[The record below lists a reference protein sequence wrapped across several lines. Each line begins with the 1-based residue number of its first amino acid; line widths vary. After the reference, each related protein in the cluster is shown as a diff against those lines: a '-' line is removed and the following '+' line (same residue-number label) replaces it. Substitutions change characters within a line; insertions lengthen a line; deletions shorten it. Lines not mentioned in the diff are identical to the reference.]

1 MPIPR
6 PEAPAP
12 PDARSAD
19 DRRQRRERAHRL
31 SRRLTRG
38 TVALSAAMVFGFSA
52 LAATGGGHS
61 PATSGTSKVTA
72 PGNTT
77 QDDTEPGRS
86 AEQTA
91 QDSTTEARP
100 ERNHDATAI
109 TPGEDP
115 GNSSAPSSSAP
126 SPTTQA
132 PAVTSG
138 AS

>member
-1 MPIPR
+1 MSIPR

-38 TVALSAAMVFGFSA
+38 AIALSAAMVLGFSA
-52 LAATGGGHS
+52 LAAGVGGQS
-61 PATSGTSKVTA
+61 AATPAGVTA
-72 PGNTT
+72 PGSHT
-77 QDDTEPGRS
+77 QDDTEPGRR
-86 AEQTA
+86 AVETA

-100 ERNHDATAI
+100 ERNHDATAN
-109 TPGEDP
+109 TPGEDT
-115 GNSSAPSSSAP
+115 GSSSASSPSTP